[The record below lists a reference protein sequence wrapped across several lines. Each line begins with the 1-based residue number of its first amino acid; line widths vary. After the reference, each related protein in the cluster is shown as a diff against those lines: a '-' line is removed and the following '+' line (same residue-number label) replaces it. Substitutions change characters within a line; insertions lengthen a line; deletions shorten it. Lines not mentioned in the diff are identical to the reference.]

1 MSRTLNSKRNIVSG
15 ILFKLFATLLPFAI
29 RTAIIYSLGTEYL
42 GVTSLFTSILSVLS
56 LTELGFSSAI
66 VYSMY
71 KPIAE
76 NNEKKICELLNFY
89 KIVYRIVGSV
99 ICVLGIGIIP
109 ILNFLIKGDFP
120 TGINIYI
127 VYFVYLFNTVIS
139 YFLFAYKTSLAIAYQ
154 RSDLLNKTQ
163 IVVLFFLYGVQIIVL
178 CVFKNFY
185 LYIIVTP
192 ISTLIGN
199 LINNYK
205 ITKFF
210 PNIKCNGQ
218 ISKEDRRDIIKKVK
232 GLVLDRLGDTS
243 RNSFDNI
250 VISSF
255 FGLSTLA
262 IFNNY
267 YFIVTAIGS
276 ILLILKQSIQASIGD
291 SIASETIEKNYSD
304 FKKSNFIFS
313 WIISWCFICF
323 LCLYQPFMELWVGNT
338 LKLSNSNMVFF
349 CVFFYALNI
358 NIVPNLYLG
367 GNGLWW
373 ECKAPCIV
381 EAFGNLFFNI
391 VLGKL
396 FGIKGILLSTIITLV
411 SCNFI
416 WRNIILFKKYFGR
429 NPIDFFLES
438 IFYLLITIFVGIIN
452 YWVCALPFANNFIIK
467 MVICCLIPNILFVL
481 LYFKH
486 SYFKPSLEVVQNLI
500 KNKEA

>member
-15 ILFKLFATLLPFAI
+15 ILFKLLATLLPFAI

-76 NNEKKICELLNFY
+76 NNEKQICRILNFY
-89 KIVYRIVGSV
+89 KNVYRIVGSI
-99 ICVLGIGIIP
+99 ICVLGIAIIP
-109 ILNFLIKGDFP
+109 FLTFLIKGGVP
-120 TGINIYI
+120 TNINIYI

-154 RSDLLNKTQ
+154 RTDLLNKTQ

-178 CVFKNFY
+178 CIFKNFY
-185 LYIIVTP
+185 LYVIITP
-192 ISTLIGN
+192 ISTIIGN

-205 ITKFF
+205 ITKLF
-210 PNIKCNGQ
+210 PNLKCNGK
-218 ISKEDRRDIIKKVK
+218 ISKEDKRDIIKKVK
-232 GLVLDRLGDTS
+232 GLVLDRIGDTS

-276 ILLILKQSIQASIGD
+276 ILLILKQGIQASIGD
-291 SIASETIEKNYSD
+291 SIASESIEKNYSD
-304 FKKSNFIFS
+304 FKIFNFIFN

-323 LCLYQPFMELWVGNT
+323 LCLYQQFMELWVGNT
-338 LKLSNSNMVFF
+338 LKLSNLDMIFF
-349 CVFFYALNI
+349 CIFFYALNI
-358 NIVPNLYLG
+358 NIVPNLYLS

-381 EAFGNLFFNI
+381 EALGNLFFNI
-391 VLGKL
+391 ILGKI
-396 FGIKGILLSTIITLV
+396 FGIKGILIATIITLI

-416 WRNIILFKKYFGR
+416 WRNIILFKNYFCR
-429 NPIDFFLES
+429 SSINLFLETL
-438 IFYLLITIFVGIIN
+438 FYLLITILVGIIN
-452 YWVCALPFANNFIIK
+452 YWICTLPFANNFIIK
-467 MVICCLIPNILFVL
+467 MVICCLVPNILFII
-481 LYFKH
+481 LYYKH
-486 SYFKPSLEVVQNLI
+486 PYFRLSLKVIQNMI
-500 KNKEA
+500 KK

>member
-29 RTAIIYSLGTEYL
+29 RTAIIYFLGTEYL

-76 NNEKKICELLNFY
+76 NDEKKICELLNFY
-89 KIVYRIVGSV
+89 KIIYRIVGSV

-109 ILNFLIKGDFP
+109 FLNFLIKGDFP
-120 TGINIYI
+120 ADINIYI

-139 YFLFAYKTSLAIAYQ
+139 YYLYAYKTSLAVAYQ

-178 CVFKNFY
+178 CIFKNFY
-185 LYIIVTP
+185 LYIIITP
-192 ISTLIGN
+192 ISTVIGN

-205 ITKFF
+205 IIKKF
-210 PNIKCNGQ
+210 PNLSCVGK
-218 ISKEDRRDIIKKVK
+218 ISKEDKSAIIKKVK

-276 ILLILKQSIQASIGD
+276 ILLILKQGVQASIGD
-291 SIASETIEKNYSD
+291 SIASESIEKNYSD
-304 FKKSNFIFS
+304 FKKINFIFS
-313 WIISWCFICF
+313 WLISWCFICF
-323 LCLYQPFMELWVGNT
+323 LCLYQPFMELWVGNN
-338 LKLSNSNMVFF
+338 LKLSNSDMVLF

-381 EAFGNLFFNI
+381 EALGNLVFNI
-391 VLGKL
+391 VLGKF
-396 FGIKGILLSTIITLV
+396 FGIEGILLSTIITLI

-416 WRNIILFKKYFGR
+416 WRNYILFKKYFDR
-429 NPIDFFLES
+429 SPVNFFLES
-438 IFYLLITIFVGIIN
+438 LFYLFITIIVGIIT
-452 YWVCALPFANNFIIK
+452 YWICTLSFAKLFFMK
-467 MVICCLIPNILFVL
+467 MCMCCFVPNILFIL

-486 SYFKPSLEVVQNLI
+486 PYFNLSVKILQNMI
-500 KNKEA
+500 KK